1 MPLEIE
7 DSLLKELEDHAQ
19 GEPFAD
25 DRTLVMIRR
34 IPAA

>member
-1 MPLEIE
+1 
-7 DSLLKELEDHAQ
+7 LKELEEHAQ

-34 IPAA
+34 TPAA